1 MTDNIK
7 TGLKGIRGAG
17 DVIRGE
23 ALDAADRVFDNPNH
37 PASQANTGKNRTIA
51 ERGRQDLRD
60 ADEAFARRE
69 WERKGVAPPSSAA
82 HPAAQPGTHSGVT
95 AASDN
100 AGAPPLPERHAGPTT
115 AATNNAQ
122 GAGYANQ
129 PGAERATYGAPRTEG
144 LSAEPG
150 YGQPGF
156 NQPGYSQP
164 GYSQPEYNQP
174 EYNQPGSNQPGF
186 NKPGYNQPEYNQPGY
201 NQPEF
206 NQPDAGQPG
215 YRH

>member
-1 MTDNIK
+1 MSKVTDNIK
-7 TGLKGIRGAG
+7 AGLKGIRGAG

-23 ALDAADRVFDNPNH
+23 ALDAADRAFDNPNH
-37 PASQANTGKNRTIA
+37 PANQANAGKNRTIA
-51 ERGRQDLRD
+51 EQGRQDLRD

-82 HPAAQPGTHSGVT
+82 DPAPQPGTHSGVT
-95 AASDN
+95 AASVN
-100 AGAPPLPERHAGPTT
+100 VGAPPLPERHAGTT

-122 GAGYANQ
+122 GGGYASQ
-129 PGAERATYGAPRTEG
+129 PGAEHAACGAPRMEG

-150 YGQPGF
+150 YNQPRSNQSGF
-156 NQPGYSQP
+156 NQ
-164 GYSQPEYNQP
+164 
-174 EYNQPGSNQPGF
+174 
-186 NKPGYNQPEYNQPGY
+186 PGYNQPEYNQPGY

-206 NQPDAGQPG
+206 HQPGAGQPG